1 MSPSDSWPFAALAA
15 RWFLQAQVSRVAH
28 TTPCSACRSH
38 YPGRPPVRL
47 LGQLL
52 QTGASATPKI
62 PVGTATTLWISGPA
76 QASRSLRPA
85 DSLDLLSKAFVSGLR
100 VDPHESA
107 TAPDSYRGGPSV
119 PRAGFPPAGGVHLS
133 RRTEFPHKE
142 RGGLM
147 KRSSASGEIPT
158 RAEAARGGQSPT
170 GKVYQ
175 LRASD
180 HGRPVSTSWHRSSTS
195 PGSSSPSWA
204 TSSAA
209 PSS

>member
-133 RRTEFPHKE
+133 RRTELPHGQRQRE
-142 RGGLM
+142 GAWLGLQ
-147 KRSSASGEIPT
+147 RE
-158 RAEAARGGQSPT
+158 AEQPT

-195 PGSSSPSWA
+195 PGSSSPSWE

-209 PSS
+209 LSR